1 MSASY
6 EPGVCNIGRDEQ
18 LQRYVYAS
26 LAGVAAVAYV
36 AVAMVLDVPS
46 ALLAGVFVPLA
57 LAVEWAVQA
66 RASFCVRFALLGRY
80 DTGDGGGEVTGREAR
95 RADVRQSVRITVLS
109 IVIAGLATAAV
120 YLVFA

>member
-1 MSASY
+1 MSSSY
-6 EPGVCNIGRDEQ
+6 EPGVCNIGRGEQ
-18 LQRYVYAS
+18 FQRYVYAA

-36 AVAMVLDVPS
+36 VVAVLLNVPS

-66 RASFCVRFALLGRY
+66 RTSFCVRFALLGRY
-80 DTGDGGGEVTGREAR
+80 DTGNGGGEVDGREAR
-95 RADVRQSVRITVLS
+95 REDIRQSVRITVLS
-109 IVIAGLATAAV
+109 IAIAAVVTAAV